1 VDIDQ
6 VTYTMDP
13 NYLEA
18 ALARPPA
25 GTPKAVIP
33 VHLYGHPADM
43 PSILELAK
51 RHGLYV
57 IEDCA
62 QSHGATLDRRMTGA
76 WGDIGAFS
84 FYPTKNLGAIGDGGA
99 IITNDISI
107 AEKVKLLR
115 QYGWGR
121 RYVSEIPGLNS
132 RLDEIQAAILQIKL
146 NHLDVENSR
155 RREIAKQYS
164 SYFQGMPLTLPQET
178 KLCNHVYHQY
188 VIRSSDRDSLKAF
201 LYQKGIGT
209 LIHYPLPVHMQPAYK
224 NRIFVGE
231 GGLSNTEIVSQEVL
245 SLPMYPQLSDAQIEQ
260 VCMAVKE
267 WCKLK

>member
-1 VDIDQ
+1 
-6 VTYTMDP
+6 
-13 NYLEA
+13 
-18 ALARPPA
+18 
-25 GTPKAVIP
+25 
-33 VHLYGHPADM
+33 
-43 PSILELAK
+43 
-51 RHGLYV
+51 
-57 IEDCA
+57 
-62 QSHGATLDRRMTGA
+62 
-76 WGDIGAFS
+76 
-84 FYPTKNLGAIGDGGA
+84 
-99 IITNDISI
+99 
-107 AEKVKLLR
+107 
-115 QYGWGR
+115 
-121 RYVSEIPGLNS
+121 
-132 RLDEIQAAILQIKL
+132 
-146 NHLDVENSR
+146 
-155 RREIAKQYS
+155 
-164 SYFQGMPLTLPQET
+164 MPLTLPQET